1 MASSVKGVVM
11 EDIEGMEGHIVIGN
25 PIVIIM
31 VIMISM
37 RNMTMNII
45 MEPQE
50 IIIGVYFCIRLH
62 YSTDK

>member
-11 EDIEGMEGHIVIGN
+11 EVIEDITDIGN
-25 PIVIIM
+25 PIIIIM
-31 VIMISM
+31 VIMTSM

-50 IIIGVYFCIRLH
+50 IIIGVYFCTRLH
-62 YSTDK
+62 YLTGK